1 MSIRKNWR
9 TTLLVLLITV
19 TFTSV
24 IGGTM
29 AWFTDTVESST
40 NVIEAGT
47 LDAELYS
54 WNPETESWDD
64 ASSGTI
70 FNYRNW
76 EPGYTQVRYV
86 KISNVGTLAF
96 DYSMMIKTD
105 TPAIIEGT
113 HDDNFN
119 ATGVKVEEEPY
130 KLADVIDV
138 YVVGATCA
146 LDAEGNPT
154 DTPIPYDSFKAIKDS
169 AVSANFK
176 VQNITGTAF
185 NAVNGGQLNAGDSV
199 VLCVALHMQ
208 ETAGNEYQGLSVG
221 KGFALQVQAKQATVE
236 EDAFGDQYDADAVY
250 ANLPSAVVYQYTED
264 EILAINGE
272 QNTKLATAYN
282 FCTTEK
288 LYNNMSPEALAALNS
303 NPYKL
308 WHADF
313 VVTFDK
319 PLAEGDVTL
328 AGQYNFWSENWIPF
342 DLPYAVTEGQELRL
356 LGEVAPSMGL
366 PVIYMNYFE
375 LVSGVQEFSCGAWAK
390 NDSVAG
396 TTMTVELRLYETLD
410 KEGSVNEETGKYV
423 TIGTFNYTF
432 EVPST
437 NP

>member
-29 AWFTDTVESST
+29 AWFTDTVESNT

-47 LDAELYS
+47 LDAELYWS
-54 WNPETESWDD
+54 DTNLAVDSADWQD
-64 ASSGTI
+64 ASSGAI

-86 KISNVGTLAF
+86 KVSNVGTLAF

-113 HDDNFN
+113 ADEDFN

-138 YVVGATCA
+138 YVVPA
-146 LDAEGNPT
+146 DN
-154 DTPIPYDSFKAIKDS
+154 YDDFEAIRQAAAGTEIKTISVLAFDEDGLGS
-169 AVSANFK
+169 A
-176 VQNITGTAF
+176 
-185 NAVNGGQLNAGDSV
+185 QLLPGESV

-221 KGFALQVQAKQATVE
+221 KGFALQLQAKQAMYE
-236 EDAFGDQYDADAVY
+236 EDGFGSNEYDAEADY
-250 ANLPSAVVYQYTED
+250 AHLPSAVVYQYTED
-264 EILAINGE
+264 EIIAINGK
-272 QNTKLATAYN
+272 QGTKLATAYN
-282 FCTTEK
+282 FCTSEK
-288 LYNNMSPEALAALNS
+288 LYNNMSQEALDALNN

-328 AGQYNFWSENWIPF
+328 AGQYNFWSENWLAF
-342 DLPYAVTEGQELRL
+342 DLPFAVTEGQELRL
-356 LGEVAPSMGL
+356 LGEVATKVTNGAL
-366 PVIYMNYFE
+366 DPVYMNYFE
-375 LVSGVQEFSCGAWAK
+375 LVSGVQEFSCGAWAN

-432 EVPST
+432 E
-437 NP
+437 

>member
-29 AWFTDTVESST
+29 AWFTDTVESNT

-54 WNPETESWDD
+54 WNPETNSWDD

-96 DYSMMIKTD
+96 DYSMMIKTE
-105 TPAIIEGT
+105 TPWLVQ
-113 HDDNFN
+113 DDNGDLVP
-119 ATGVKVEEEPY
+119 TEEPY

-138 YVVGATCA
+138 YVVDAPCA
-146 LDAEGNPT
+146 KDADGNPT
-154 DTPIPYDSFKAIKDS
+154 DTPIPYASFTAIKE
-169 AVSANFK
+169 AVPANTTIR
-176 VQNITGTAF
+176 NITDTAF
-185 NAVNGGQLNAGDSV
+185 NAVNGGRLNAGESV
-199 VLCVALHMQ
+199 VLCVALNMQ

-250 ANLPSAVVYQYTED
+250 ANLPSAIVVPFTAE
-264 EILAINGE
+264 ELAQVNADYE
-272 QNTKLATAYN
+272 PDLQTAYT
-282 FCTTEK
+282 FRTAED
-288 LYNNMSPEALAALNS
+288 LSGMSTSELEEYAANHPFA
-303 NPYKL
+303 N

-313 VVTFDK
+313 VVSFD
-319 PLAEGDVTL
+319 ADVAADSMHL
-328 AGQYNFWSENWIPF
+328 AGAYGAWENGGWLSFPVPEITKG
-342 DLPYAVTEGQELRL
+342 DEYRL
-356 LGEVAPSMGL
+356 LGEGGEAITGKP
-366 PVIYMNYFE
+366 IYMPYVGIVGE
-375 LVSGVQEFSCGAWAK
+375 VQEFTCGVSSPA
-390 NDSVAG
+390 NNSG
-396 TTMTVELRLYETLD
+396 TTMTVELRLYEVLPRTPENNSD
-410 KEGSVNEETGKYV
+410 NTESGRYV
-423 TIGTFNYTF
+423 TIGTFEYQI
-432 EVPST
+432 P
-437 NP
+437 